1 MNIYKP
7 TGKKIESFPM
17 WVDRLIKE
25 NQKLLEKLRK
35 YEDRERTMH
44 GTGTGQEGGK
54 GTTDKC
60 PYCEF
65 VDEGGKHDSVH

>member
-25 NQKLLEKLRK
+25 NQKLLEAVKK
-35 YEDRERTMH
+35 
-44 GTGTGQEGGK
+44 
-54 GTTDKC
+54 
-60 PYCEF
+60 
-65 VDEGGKHDSVH
+65 V